1 MPGPTNRSLLVIRS
15 MIFYLLFVLVTI
27 FYSSFC
33 LLIGPFLPFEK
44 KHALIAF
51 WGQLFLWLIEFICGV
66 KYRIRGREFIGNA
79 PTVVMSKH
87 QSDWE
92 TYAFLTLFNPQ
103 STVVKKELL
112 AIPFFGWALKLKDAI
127 GIDRSQK
134 TSALKQLI
142 EQGTTNIEKGC
153 WIMVFPEGTRIAPGQ
168 PSTYSSGGALLAQK
182 ARVAITPIAH
192 NAGELC
198 PPRGYIKYPGTIDV
212 VIGPKISTEGKKAKA
227 IMEEVETWIRS
238 TMAEIS
244 VKESFDPVTRQV
256 KERAAD

>member
-1 MPGPTNRSLLVIRS
+1 MPSPINRALLVVRS
-15 MIFYLLFVLVTI
+15 MIFYLTFVLVTI
-27 FYSSFC
+27 FYSSLC

-51 WGQLFLWLIEFICGV
+51 WGQLFLWLIELICGV
-66 KYRIRGREFIGNA
+66 KYRIRGREFIGNE

-103 STVVKKELL
+103 STVVKKELF

-142 EQGTTNIEKGC
+142 EQGATNIKKGC
-153 WIMVFPEGTRIAPGQ
+153 WIMVFPEGTRTAPGAS
-168 PSTYSSGGALLAQK
+168 STYSSGGVLLAQK
-182 ARVAITPIAH
+182 AHVAITPIAH
-192 NAGELC
+192 NAGEYC

-212 VIGPKISTEGKKAKA
+212 VIGPKITTEGKKAKA
-227 IMEEVETWIRS
+227 IMDEVETWIRS

-244 VKESFDPVTRQV
+244 AKESFDSLACQA
-256 KERAAD
+256 KESGAD

>member
-1 MPGPTNRSLLVIRS
+1 MPSPINRALLVIRS
-15 MIFYLLFVLVTI
+15 IIFYLIFVLVTI
-27 FYSSFC
+27 VYSSLC
-33 LLIGPFLPFEK
+33 LLIGPFLPFKK

-51 WGQLFLWLIEFICGV
+51 WGQLFLWLIELICGV
-66 KYRIRGREFIGNA
+66 KYRIRGREFIGNEPA
-79 PTVVMSKH
+79 VVMSKH

-103 STVVKKELL
+103 STVVKKELF
-112 AIPFFGWALKLKDAI
+112 AVPFFGWALKLKDAI

-153 WIMVFPEGTRIAPGQ
+153 WIMVFPEGTRTAPGES
-168 PSTYSSGGALLAQK
+168 STYSPGGALLAQK
-182 ARVAITPIAH
+182 AHVAITPIAH

>member
-1 MPGPTNRSLLVIRS
+1 MPSPINRALLVLRS
-15 MIFYLLFVLVTI
+15 MIFYLTFVLVTI
-27 FYSSFC
+27 FYSSLC

-44 KHALIAF
+44 KHAMIAF
-51 WGQLFLWLIEFICGV
+51 WGQMFLWLIEFICGV

-103 STVVKKELL
+103 STVVKKELF
-112 AIPFFGWALKLKDAI
+112 AVPFFGWALKLKDAI

-142 EQGTTNIEKGC
+142 EQGVTNIQKGC
-153 WIMVFPEGTRIAPGQ
+153 WIMVFPEGTRTAPGQ

-182 ARVAITPIAH
+182 AGVAITPIAH

-198 PPRGYIKYPGTIDV
+198 PPRGYIKYPGIIDV
-212 VIGPKISTEGKKAKA
+212 VIGPQISTEGKKAKV
-227 IMEEVETWIRS
+227 IMDEVETWIRS

-244 VKESFDPVTRQV
+244 AKESFDPVTCQV